1 MTFKTKVVDSSW
13 KTFASSQK
21 INVLNDTFSPTE
33 VIYNVP
39 LFSFL
44 GQSSAETTASE
55 LAIYF
60 CK

>member
-21 INVLNDTFSPTE
+21 INVLNDTFSPTV

-39 LFSFL
+39 
-44 GQSSAETTASE
+44 Q
-55 LAIYF
+55 
-60 CK
+60 